1 QAARPDVRIVP
12 ISVNAW
18 AGGTSGRDEIARFAR
33 SLASAVRSELV
44 VATTDL
50 THCGEGY
57 GIAPPPGMKPVEW
70 ARAQDRRV
78 LDALERLD
86 IENFWEAVD
95 RRGVSMCGVGP
106 TAVFIEYGRARG
118 AASAEVTAY
127 GTSADDE
134 PDADRAVGYP
144 GVVIW

>member
-1 QAARPDVRIVP
+1 
-12 ISVNAW
+12 
-18 AGGTSGRDEIARFAR
+18 
-33 SLASAVRSELV
+33 ASAVGNELV

-57 GIAPPPGMKPVEW
+57 GIAPPAGMKPAEW

-86 IENFWEAVD
+86 IEAFWDTID
-95 RRGVSMCGVGP
+95 RHGVTMCGVGP
-106 TAVFIEYGRARG
+106 TAAFIEYGRARG
-118 AASAEVTAY
+118 ASSAEITAY